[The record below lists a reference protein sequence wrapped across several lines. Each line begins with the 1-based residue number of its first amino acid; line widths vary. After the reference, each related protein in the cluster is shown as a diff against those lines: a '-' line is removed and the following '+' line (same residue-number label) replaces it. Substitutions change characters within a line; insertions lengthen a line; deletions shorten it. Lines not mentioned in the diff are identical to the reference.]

1 MGNLPFQQ
9 ILLTVSSKSYSINY
23 SVAFCAVKFSKS
35 FPFAEA
41 DWYEVQVKALSAN
54 GDGEPTVNVI
64 HTRLPNQSTQFAN
77 TTSSIDRVSIF
88 HM

>member
-1 MGNLPFQQ
+1 MHGLHFQHFV
-9 ILLTVSSKSYSINY
+9 LNVSSKTYIINHSI
-23 SVAFCAVKFSKS
+23 VCPPVKFTEC
-35 FPFAEA
+35 FPLAEA
-41 DWYEVQVKALSAN
+41 DWYEVQVKAVSAN

-88 HM
+88 LM